1 MDDRKKLKEAIKTI
15 IRKSL
20 VSDKKGKGVMKY
32 DTNPVSSDVLSYT
45 EGGFLESLDRLKPFF
60 DIFTKYIVPNYDKP
74 RKGKGVM
81 EYDIPPFDDDD
92 YEGGLVAEGMRKRKG
107 KALVANGLVAEGMRK
122 KGRSLVAEGLIAE
135 GLVAEGMRKRK
146 GKALVANGLIGL
158 AQQPAE
164 LPYTELYGQG
174 ICYDRHGN
182 KKEKGAPR
190 GDKGAALKKFN
201 DIVRQ
206 LRAKDSSMTLA
217 EARSKAK
224 TIYRS

>member
-20 VSDKKGKGVMKY
+20 VSGKKGKGVMDY
-32 DTNPVSSDVLSYT
+32 YVEPASRDLSYT

-74 RKGKGVM
+74 RKGKGL
-81 EYDIPPFDDDD
+81 EYDIPPFDDD

-107 KALVANGLVAEGMRK
+107 KALVANGLI
-122 KGRSLVAEGLIAE
+122 AEGLI
-135 GLVAEGMRKRK
+135 AEGMRKRK
-146 GKALVANGLIGL
+146 GKALVANGLVAEGLIAEGMKKRKGRALIGL

-174 ICYDRHGN
+174 FNYDKHGER
-182 KKEKGAPR
+182 KKGAPR
-190 GDKGAALKKFN
+190 GDKGKSLKKFN

-217 EARSKAK
+217 EARTKAK
-224 TIYRS
+224 SIYRS